1 MKKVTWDGKSVNS
14 IADLIKLNP
23 ATLNDMRD
31 DLLKAAGFVSTA
43 LNYNKTVN
51 HRHCGSHKNTPP

>member
-1 MKKVTWDGKSVNS
+1 MKEVKWDGKSVNS

-23 ATLNDMRD
+23 TLLKEMRD

-43 LNYNKTVN
+43 LNYDKTVN
-51 HRHCGSHKNTPP
+51 HRHGGSKKNTPP